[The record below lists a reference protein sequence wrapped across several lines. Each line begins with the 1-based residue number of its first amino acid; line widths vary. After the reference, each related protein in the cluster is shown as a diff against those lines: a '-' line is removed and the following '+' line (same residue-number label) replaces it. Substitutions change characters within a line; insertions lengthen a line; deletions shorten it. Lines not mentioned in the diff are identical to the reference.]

1 MARGAYLRSP
11 VSPSSILPLSSP
23 PGTRGILVT
32 DFDGTITTGDFF
44 ELVRR
49 RWPQVPDP
57 WDQALAGT
65 IPMREA
71 LRRIFA
77 GVRGTQ
83 NELLAL
89 CEQSSVGHEFGIAFR
104 QLQQA
109 GWRIIVA
116 SAGCDF
122 YIHHTL
128 SRVGVQAEVVAHR
141 GDFIPGQGLVM
152 QPMDDSPFAHP
163 RFGLNKAEVVRH
175 VQTTGL
181 PVAFAGDGTPDLD
194 PLLLVPARYRFATG
208 WAAEE
213 LIRRGA
219 DFQRFSRWPELAHLL
234 LRYA

>member
-57 WDQALAGT
+57 WDQALAGA

-77 GVRGTQ
+77 GARGTRD
-83 NELLAL
+83 ELLSL
-89 CEQSSVGHEFGIAFR
+89 CEQSGVGLEFGDAFR

-128 SRVGVQAEVVAHR
+128 GRVGVQAEVVAHR
-141 GDFIPGQGLVM
+141 GDIHRRGRLDHAAAGRFAVRP
-152 QPMDDSPFAHP
+152 SPFRA
-163 RFGLNKAEVVRH
+163 
-175 VQTTGL
+175 Q
-181 PVAFAGDGTPDLD
+181 
-194 PLLLVPARYRFATG
+194 
-208 WAAEE
+208 
-213 LIRRGA
+213 
-219 DFQRFSRWPELAHLL
+219 
-234 LRYA
+234 